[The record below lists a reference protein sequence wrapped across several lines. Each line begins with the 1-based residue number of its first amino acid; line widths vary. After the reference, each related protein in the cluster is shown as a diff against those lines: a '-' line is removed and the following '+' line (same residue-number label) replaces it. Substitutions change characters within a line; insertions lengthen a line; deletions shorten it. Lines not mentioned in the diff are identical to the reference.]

1 MCARLSAQMRVFHN
15 SAGVRL
21 GKIENSENS
30 ESGRVAAWQEA
41 PCASAWPT
49 RKNSANGENGKRS
62 LALGSLGILLKTT
75 QRDWCFNIFRSYC
88 LDLLGT
94 RFEGLDPH
102 LGRLST

>member
-21 GKIENSENS
+21 GKIENS

-49 RKNSANGENGKRS
+49 RKNSANGENGKRRRRAAELQS
-62 LALGSLGILLKTT
+62 GQPLYRRGADI
-75 QRDWCFNIFRSYC
+75 Q
-88 LDLLGT
+88 
-94 RFEGLDPH
+94 
-102 LGRLST
+102 